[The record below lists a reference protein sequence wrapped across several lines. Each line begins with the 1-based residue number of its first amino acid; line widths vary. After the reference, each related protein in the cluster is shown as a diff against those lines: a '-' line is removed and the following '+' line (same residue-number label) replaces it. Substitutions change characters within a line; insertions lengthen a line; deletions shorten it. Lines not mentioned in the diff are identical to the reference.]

1 LVSGFKRSKKHYNK
15 FVFKEIKFKTFMI
28 NVTKPYLPEAE
39 IYNDYL
45 KGIWERQWLTN
56 NGPLVQKLE
65 QDLKDYLKVKHLFYV
80 NNGTIALQIALKA
93 LAVKGEIITTP
104 FSYVATTNSI
114 LWEGFTPVFADIKK
128 TDFNIDP
135 EKIIPLINSQTVA
148 IMATHVY
155 GNPCDVDA
163 IKKIALKHN
172 IKVIYDGAHAFGTL
186 YKDESLLSY
195 GDISTCSFHA
205 TKIFH
210 TIEGGAIITNND
222 ELANKISLFRQ
233 FGHVGDDHFSIG
245 INGKGSEFHAA
256 MGLCLL
262 PMMSDFIQTRKS
274 IAQKYDFYLKDLP
287 LQRPEAMVYSIC
299 NYSYYPIVLDNED
312 RLHKVKAELKKSN
325 IDTRRYFY
333 PSLNNLPQFTGE
345 PCPISETLSLKV
357 LALPMYYDL
366 ADHDIK
372 QICEIIKNCF

>member
-1 LVSGFKRSKKHYNK
+1 
-15 FVFKEIKFKTFMI
+15 MI
-28 NVTKPYLPEAE
+28 NVTKPYLPQAE
-39 IYNDYL
+39 IYSDYL

-65 QDLKDYLKVKHLFYV
+65 QDLKDFLKVKHLFYV

-93 LAVKGEIITTP
+93 VALKGEIITTP

-135 EKIIPLINSQTVA
+135 EKIIPLINSQTVG

-155 GNPCDVDA
+155 GNPCDVEA
-163 IKKIALKHN
+163 IKKIALKYN
-172 IKVIYDGAHAFGTL
+172 IKVIYDGAHAFGTMFND
-186 YKDESLLSY
+186 KSLLSY
-195 GDISTCSFHA
+195 GDIATCSFHA
-205 TKIFH
+205 TKVFH
-210 TIEGGAIITNND
+210 TVEGGAIITDND
-222 ELANKISLFRQ
+222 DLASKISLYRQ
-233 FGHVGDDHFSIG
+233 FGHVGDNHFSIG
-245 INGKGSEFHAA
+245 INGKASEFHAA

-262 PMMSDFIQTRKS
+262 PMMPEFLQKRKS
-274 IAQKYDFYLKDLP
+274 ISQLYDFYLKHLP
-287 LQRPEAMVYSIC
+287 LQWPEPMVNSIG

-312 RLHKVKAELKKSN
+312 RLHNVKSELKKNN

-345 PCPISETLSLKV
+345 PCPVSESLTLKV

-366 ADHDIK
+366 PDQDIK
-372 QICEIIKNCF
+372 KICEVIKSCF